1 MLAESVVNDPISFRD
16 AARHPASSDAAL
28 AAFTQLAAYKLGAER
43 ALISLFDG
51 KRQHIIAEATR
62 STPIESGPDDDVAVD
77 GCPAP
82 ADARAEKDWGLTVAG
97 TAVPRG
103 SSVCEHAL
111 DLPEVAQADGRPSL
125 LPLFVVPDL
134 AEDER
139 FAAGPYFGRASP
151 HRFYAAVPL
160 RSSLGIDI
168 GVCCVFDTAPRPV
181 GAGADAAGAGTMDA
195 ASQRFLRHMSR
206 LVMAHLQSRVSAESY
221 RRHERMVRGLGSMV
235 EGTGSMYRWRDA
247 PNPESFL
254 TVAGREG
261 ALNAEQQRL
270 QGQAEASASASSPLS
285 QRFARTSRPTA
296 AASAAAAA
304 AAAALKKETTD
315 DDGRLE
321 RPTLVPPL
329 GDGAETP
336 DAEGDLKKKAA
347 AGGSYASSKAAHE
360 DDGQSAQRSLFSRAA
375 NIIRESIE
383 IEGALFL
390 DAQIESYGGLVSPV
404 DGDNRPQSDGS
415 SGDESIMSNDSE
427 HKQEFCRVLGFST
440 SQSSSIN
447 GDEASEEHASVPD
460 TFLERVLRR
469 YPGGQVFNFNED
481 GSSLW
486 SVSDSEEGEPVSL
499 GRTAPSKGRRAGPIP
514 MNGRPRRGD
523 CEFIKRMF
531 PGARSVA
538 LIPLW
543 DSHKARWFAGGFVWT
558 RSAGRTFSVQGELS
572 YLQAFGSATMTEV
585 ARIDVLR
592 ESKAKEDVLG
602 SLSHEI
608 RSPLHG
614 IIVGV
619 ELLHDSAL
627 TGFQA
632 DILHTVENCGRTLL
646 DVLDHLLDFS
656 KVNHFT
662 RAGKRKVRGMS
673 TSPEGRSSI
682 EAGMMSIFSDLS
694 LDMLMEEVVE
704 SVYAGFSFQSS
715 SSRWANRERPD
726 VSYFQQVGTR
736 RRLESVRQMDTGI
749 KSPTPGRTGEGAV
762 EVYLS
767 VDPSVSWAFHA
778 QPGALRRIIM
788 NIFGNALKYTSK
800 GSILVSL
807 TQEPGSIKKNSRRRT
822 IVFTVS
828 DSGRGISSEY
838 LQSRLFTPFAQENQL
853 SSGAGLGLS
862 IVKQIVHGLGG
873 RVGVESRV
881 GHGTT
886 VRVLVPLRMSS
897 PRASPTNSNHN
908 HSHNN
913 NNHNL
918 QLQLQQQQALG
929 GEFVQLR
936 RRLEGASVALLG
948 FSDDF
953 GPFKALAAE
962 NADARASS
970 PRLFMEALCQRY
982 LGLRVV
988 GKATEEGV
996 GEEEEGALSASALA
1010 APSLYL
1016 CTEGAL
1022 GLVPPTVAAAEDG
1035 QHSPPTPVVVV
1046 CDNVLA
1052 AHQLATR
1059 FLSDPPHVVRE
1070 SISQP

>member
-1 MLAESVVNDPISFRD
+1 MLAESVVNDPISFLDD
-16 AARHPASSDAAL
+16 ACHPASSDAAL
-28 AAFTQLAAYKLGAER
+28 AAFTQLASFKLGAER
-43 ALISLFDG
+43 AIVSLFDG

-62 STPIESGPDDDVAVD
+62 STPIESGPDDVENSPMGA
-77 GCPAP
+77 G
-82 ADARAEKDWGLTVAG
+82 KKWSLTVAG

-103 SSVCEHAL
+103 SSVCEHVL
-111 DLPEVAQADGRPSL
+111 DLPEVPQPDGRSL
-125 LPLFVVPDL
+125 LPLYLIPDL
-134 AEDER
+134 AQDDR
-139 FAAGPYFGRASP
+139 FSDKRYFGQASP

-160 RSSLGIDI
+160 RSPMGIDI
-168 GVCCVFDTAPRPV
+168 GVCCILDTEPR
-181 GAGADAAGAGTMDA
+181 ADLDA
-195 ASQRFLRHMSR
+195 ASQKFLRHMSR
-206 LVMAHLQSRVSAESY
+206 LVMSHLQSRVAAESY
-221 RRHERMVRGLGSMV
+221 RRHERMVRGLGSMI
-235 EGTGSMYRWRDA
+235 EGTGSMSRWRDA

-254 TVAGREG
+254 NLAGREG
-261 ALNAEQQRL
+261 ALNAEQQRI
-270 QGQAEASASASSPLS
+270 QGQTRTTPLS
-285 QRFARTSRPTA
+285 PRLARTPRPTA
-296 AASAAAAA
+296 A
-304 AAAALKKETTD
+304 KKVTTD
-315 DDGRLE
+315 ALPE
-321 RPTLVPPL
+321 NPKLVPPAAN
-329 GDGAETP
+329 GTDTP
-336 DAEGDLKKKAA
+336 DSESELKKVAE
-347 AGGSYASSKAAHE
+347 SLASSKGTHE
-360 DDGQSAQRSLFSRAA
+360 DEGQSARRSLFSRAA

-390 DAQIESYGGLVSPV
+390 DAQIESYGGLVSPE
-404 DGDNRPQSDGS
+404 DDSRRQSDGS
-415 SGDESIMSNDSE
+415 SGEESIASNDSGYR
-427 HKQEFCRVLGFST
+427 QEFCRVLGFST
-440 SQSSSIN
+440 SQLSSIN
-447 GDEASEEHASVPD
+447 GNEASEEHASVPEP
-460 TFLERVLRR
+460 FLERVLRR
-469 YPGGQVFNFNED
+469 YPSGQVFNFNED

-486 SVSDSEEGEPVSL
+486 SVSDSEEGELLYMEKTP
-499 GRTAPSKGRRAGPIP
+499 PSKGKRMGPIP
-514 MNGRPRRGD
+514 VNGRPRRGD

-543 DSHKARWFAGGFVWT
+543 DSHKERWFAGGFVWT
-558 RSAGRTFSVQGELS
+558 RSSGRTFSVQGELS
-572 YLQAFGSATMTEV
+572 YLKAFGSATMTEV
-585 ARIDVLR
+585 ARIDALR

-662 RAGKRKVRGMS
+662 RTGKRKARGVN
-673 TSPEGRSSI
+673 TSAEGRSSI
-682 EAGMMSIFSDLS
+682 ETGMMSIFSDLS

-736 RRLESVRQMDTGI
+736 RRLESVRQMDIGN
-749 KSPTPGRTGEGAV
+749 KSPTPGRTGEGI

-767 VDPSVSWAFHA
+767 VDPSVSWAFYA

-788 NIFGNALKYTSK
+788 NIFGNALKYTTK

-822 IVFTVS
+822 IVFSVS

-873 RVGVESRV
+873 RISVESRV

-897 PRASPTNSNHN
+897 PQASPTN
-908 HSHNN
+908 
-913 NNHNL
+913 L
-918 QLQLQQQQALG
+918 QMQAH
-929 GEFVQLR
+929 GELAELR
-936 RRLEGASVALLG
+936 GKLEGASVALLG

-953 GPFKALAAE
+953 GTIKALAAE
-962 NADARASS
+962 NSDVRSS
-970 PRLFMEALCQRY
+970 PRLFMEALCERY
-982 LGLRVV
+982 LRLRV
-988 GKATEEGV
+988 
-996 GEEEEGALSASALA
+996 LSEADLSPSVT
-1010 APSLYL
+1010 PSLYL
-1016 CTEGAL
+1016 CTESAL
-1022 GLVPPTVAAAEDG
+1022 GLVPAATDG
-1035 QHSPPTPVVVV
+1035 QSSPPPVVVV

-1052 AHQLATR
+1052 AHQLATQ
-1059 FLSDPPHVVRE
+1059 FLSDPSQIVRE

>member
-1 MLAESVVNDPISFRD
+1 MLAESVVNDPISFLDD
-16 AARHPASSDAAL
+16 ACHPASTDAAL
-28 AAFTQLAAYKLGAER
+28 AAFTQLASFKLGAER
-43 ALISLFDG
+43 ALVSLFDG

-62 STPIESGPDDDVAVD
+62 STPIESGPDDVD
-77 GCPAP
+77 GCPMGAG
-82 ADARAEKDWGLTVAG
+82 KKWSLTVAG

-111 DLPEVAQADGRPSL
+111 DLPELLQADGRPL
-125 LPLFVVPDL
+125 LPLFLIPDL
-134 AEDER
+134 AQDDR
-139 FAAGPYFGRASP
+139 FSDKPYFGQASP

-160 RSSLGIDI
+160 RSPLGIDI
-168 GVCCVFDTAPRPV
+168 GVCTIFDTEPR
-181 GAGADAAGAGTMDA
+181 AELDA
-195 ASQRFLRHMSR
+195 ASQKFLRHMSR
-206 LVMAHLQSRVSAESY
+206 LVMSHLQSRVAAESY
-221 RRHERMVRGLGSMV
+221 RRHERMVRGLGSMI
-235 EGTGSMYRWRDA
+235 EGTGSMSRWRDA

-254 TVAGREG
+254 NLAGREG
-261 ALNAEQQRL
+261 ALNAEQQRI
-270 QGQAEASASASSPLS
+270 QGQARTTPLS
-285 QRFARTSRPTA
+285 PRLARTPRPTA
-296 AASAAAAA
+296 A
-304 AAAALKKETTD
+304 KKVTTD
-315 DDGRLE
+315 VLLE
-321 RPTLVPPL
+321 HPKLVPPA
-329 GDGAETP
+329 DGTDTP
-336 DAEGDLKKKAA
+336 DSESELKKAA
-347 AGGSYASSKAAHE
+347 GSYASPKAAHE
-360 DDGQSAQRSLFSRAA
+360 DDGQAARRSLFSRAA

-390 DAQIESYGGLVSPV
+390 DAQIESYGGLVSPN
-404 DGDNRPQSDGS
+404 DDSRRQSDGS
-415 SGDESIMSNDSE
+415 SGEESVTSNDSGY
-427 HKQEFCRVLGFST
+427 KQEFCRVLGFST
-440 SQSSSIN
+440 SQLSSIN
-447 GDEASEEHASVPD
+447 GNEASEEHASVPD

-486 SVSDSEEGEPVSL
+486 SVSDSEEGEPVFLDKTPL
-499 GRTAPSKGRRAGPIP
+499 GKGKRMGSIP
-514 MNGRPRRGD
+514 VNGRPRRGD

-543 DSHKARWFAGGFVWT
+543 DSHKERWFAGGFVWT
-558 RSAGRTFSVQGELS
+558 RSSGRTFSVQGELS
-572 YLQAFGSATMTEV
+572 YLKAFGSATMTEV

-662 RAGKRKVRGMS
+662 RAGKRKVRGVN

-682 EAGMMSIFSDLS
+682 ETGMMSIFSDLS

-715 SSRWANRERPD
+715 SGRWASRERPD

-736 RRLESVRQMDTGI
+736 RRLESVRQMDTGV
-749 KSPTPGRTGEGAV
+749 KSPTPGRTGEGV

-767 VDPSVSWAFHA
+767 VDPSVSWAFYA

-788 NIFGNALKYTSK
+788 NIFGNALKYTKK

-822 IVFTVS
+822 IVFSVS

-873 RVGVESRV
+873 RISVESRV

-897 PRASPTNSNHN
+897 PQASPTN
-908 HSHNN
+908 
-913 NNHNL
+913 L
-918 QLQLQQQQALG
+918 QMQAH
-929 GEFVQLR
+929 GEFTELR
-936 RRLEGASVALLG
+936 RKLEGASVALLG

-953 GPFKALAAE
+953 GTIKALAAE
-962 NADARASS
+962 NSDVRSS

-982 LGLRVV
+982 LRLRVLSE
-988 GKATEEGV
+988 TE
-996 GEEEEGALSASALA
+996 LPSTK
-1010 APSLYL
+1010 PSLYL
-1016 CTEGAL
+1016 CTESAL
-1022 GLVPPTVAAAEDG
+1022 GLVPAATDG
-1035 QHSPPTPVVVV
+1035 QSSPPPAVVV

-1052 AHQLATR
+1052 AHQLATQ
-1059 FLSDPPHVVRE
+1059 FMSDPSHIVRE